1 MVLTDSFFTI
11 FDYAK
16 GITAADYERIKP
28 CVETVRSFALT
39 THQSIYIIDLFKRNF
54 LYVSDNPI
62 ILCGQTAETMQKMGY
77 KFFHTHVPEEE
88 LPMLKSLNQ
97 VAFKVFYDTPA
108 EHRRQCMLSFDFH
121 MRRDDRLILLNQRST
136 PMALTK
142 DGAIWLAL
150 ATVSISSHKEAGHI
164 EFFRFYSRER
174 FEYSLEHKCWN
185 KCETITLR
193 PEEQQ
198 VLTLSAQDYTMKEI
212 SEIML
217 RSFDT
222 VKFYRRQLLKKLGVQ
237 SITEALT
244 FATNYGL
251 I

>member
-1 MVLTDSFFTI
+1 
-11 FDYAK
+11 
-16 GITAADYERIKP
+16 
-28 CVETVRSFALT
+28 
-39 THQSIYIIDLFKRNF
+39 
-54 LYVSDNPI
+54 
-62 ILCGQTAETMQKMGY
+62 
-77 KFFHTHVPEEE
+77 
-88 LPMLKSLNQ
+88 
-97 VAFKVFYDTPA
+97 
-108 EHRRQCMLSFDFH
+108 MLSFDFH

-142 DGAIWLAL
+142 DGAIWLTL

-164 EFFRFYSRER
+164 EFFRFSSRER

-198 VLTLSAQDYTMKEI
+198 VLTLSAQGYTMKEI

>member
-11 FDYAK
+11 SDYAK

-97 VAFKVFYDTPA
+97 VAFKVFYNTPA

-142 DGAIWLAL
+142 DGAIWLTL

-164 EFFRFYSRER
+164 EFFRFYSREVR
-174 FEYSLEHKCWN
+174 VLAGAQMLEQMRDHHT
-185 KCETITLR
+185 ETR
-193 PEEQQ
+193 G
-198 VLTLSAQDYTMKEI
+198 AAGADA
-212 SEIML
+212 
-217 RSFDT
+217 
-222 VKFYRRQLLKKLGVQ
+222 LGPGLHH
-237 SITEALT
+237 ERDFRDHAALV
-244 FATNYGL
+244 
-251 I
+251 